1 MSLVVYPG
9 TFDPITRGHVD
20 VVQRACAMFD
30 RVILAVA
37 ANPGKKPA
45 FTLDERLALA
55 QEALADLP
63 QVEVLGF
70 EGLLVDF
77 MQQREAG
84 FILRG
89 LRSGA
94 DFDYELPLA
103 QLNRSLAGVDSVF
116 LPPSPEL
123 SFIASSLVR
132 EVASLGGPVDH
143 LVTSGVAAALK
154 KRFKLNPSSQ

>member
-9 TFDPITRGHVD
+9 TFDPITLGHVD
-20 VVQRACAMFD
+20 IVRRACGMFD
-30 RVILAVA
+30 RVIVA
-37 ANPGKKPA
+37 IAASPGKKPV
-45 FTLDERLALA
+45 FTLEERLELA
-55 QEALADLP
+55 REVLADLP
-63 QVEVLGF
+63 QVEVQGF

-77 MQQREAG
+77 MQEQQAEVV
-84 FILRG
+84 LRG

-103 QLNRSLAGVDSVF
+103 QLNRSLTGVDSVF

-132 EVASLGGPVDH
+132 EVASLGGCVDH
-143 LVTSGVAAALK
+143 LVDPRVAAALK
-154 KRFKLNPSSQ
+154 KRFNLNPS